1 MKKVKIKVRRIIFFI
16 LSVLVFFLTVDFIFP
31 IDKTKLFKPSSTIIY
46 DRNSKPLRSK
56 LSSDGFWR
64 FGISYKEIPSL
75 LKKSVITFEDQYF
88 YYHFGINPFSI
99 IRAIFQNIRGKRVIG
114 ASTITMQVSRMMY
127 RRDRTILNKLIEIFN
142 ALQLERHFSK
152 DEILALYFNLAPYG
166 GNIEGVKSA
175 AMFYFQKS
183 LDDLS
188 VSQVA
193 ILTTI
198 PKNPNANRP
207 DRQKNLE
214 KSRDRVLQSLL
225 DKGVINQDQYSRAK
239 LENIISS
246 RMKIPFYAPHFVNQI
261 ESEKSQIYT
270 TLDLRLQ
277 KFVKE
282 SLTRSSEKLKAFDC
296 FNACAVVIH
305 NPTMQVLA
313 YVGSHNFED
322 KDHDGENNGVNMIR
336 SAGSTLKPFI
346 YALAFE
352 QGFITPKQYL
362 YDVDLFLQG
371 YSPRNFN
378 KRSTGIVSVEEA
390 LQYSLNIPAV
400 SLNHVLEDN
409 SLYELL
415 KRAGIK
421 SINREK
427 FYYGD
432 SIALGGCGISLFDL
446 TLLYS
451 ALANSGVKKKACL
464 LMNKNSNSGVKI
476 LSKESSYLVSEI
488 LSDASRMDLSGYWES
503 TRDVPKVAFKT
514 GTSASSKDMFTI
526 GYTPEYS
533 VGVWFG
539 NFDGKKTQNL
549 TGLNSASSV
558 VHEIFHYLGR
568 KQQLKWFEK
577 PKNIIKKDHCSDA
590 IKIGKC
596 KTSLEDLTIKGIEAK
611 LPCALIR
618 AETLAFLIEIKVIQ
632 SILDLKDNSCFD
644 LWSSYKPMITA
655 PSNHSIITQNRDLP
669 KEFRKIKFNCS
680 SFTKSQDILWF
691 IDDKKPIKSISNR
704 SIYLY
709 LEEGDHVIGCLDDR
723 ARLKIHNITIQ

>member
-1 MKKVKIKVRRIIFFI
+1 LYKKFIFFI
-16 LSVLVFFLTVDFIFP
+16 LSVLVVFLIVDLIFP
-31 IDKTKLFKPSSTIIY
+31 IDKTKLFKCSSTIIY
-46 DRNSKPLRSK
+46 DRNSKPLRLK

-64 FGISYKEIPSL
+64 FSISSKEIPSL

-99 IRAIFQNIRGKRVIG
+99 VRAIFQNTIGKRVVG

-127 RRDRTILNKLIEIFN
+127 RRDRTIFNKLIEIFN
-142 ALQLERHFSK
+142 ALQLELHFSK

-175 AMFYFQKS
+175 SMFYFQKQ
-183 LDDLS
+183 LDDLTI
-188 VSQVA
+188 SQIA

-214 KSRDRVLQSLL
+214 KRRDRVLENLRN
-225 DKGVINQDQYSRAK
+225 KGVINQDQYNRAK
-239 LENIISS
+239 LEDIISK
-246 RMKIPFYAPHFVNQI
+246 RIKIPFYAPHFINQI
-261 ESEKSQIYT
+261 RIQSSQIYT
-270 TLDLRLQ
+270 TLDLKLQ

-282 SLTRSSEKLKAFDC
+282 SLSRQSEKLKSFDAY
-296 FNACAVVIH
+296 NASAVVIH

-313 YVGSHNFED
+313 YVGSHNFDD
-322 KDHDGENNGVNMIR
+322 KDHDGENNGVSMIR

-346 YALAFE
+346 YALAFDE
-352 QGFITPKQYL
+352 GFITPKQQI
-362 YDVDLFLQG
+362 YDIDLFFQG
-371 YSPRNFN
+371 YSPKNFN
-378 KRSTGIVSVEEA
+378 KRSTGLISVEEA

-400 SLNHVLEDN
+400 SLNHVLRDN

-415 KRAGIK
+415 KKVGIK

-451 ALANSGVKKKACL
+451 ALANSGVKKEACF
-464 LMNKNSNSGVKI
+464 LMSDSRNSVGVKI

-488 LSDASRMDLSGYWES
+488 LSDATRMDLSGYWES
-503 TRDVPKVAFKT
+503 TADVPKVAFKT

-539 NFDGKKTQNL
+539 NFNGKKTQNL
-549 TGLNSASSV
+549 TGLNSASGV

-577 PKNIIKKDHCSDA
+577 PKNIIKSVRCIDA
-590 IKIGKC
+590 IKIDKC
-596 KTSLEDLTIKGIEAK
+596 KTSLEDLRIKGVEVK
-611 LPCALIR
+611 LPCELIR
-618 AETLAFLIEIKVIQ
+618 AETLAFLIKTKVIK
-632 SILDLKDNSCFD
+632 SILDLKNNSCFGV
-644 LWSSYKPMITA
+644 WNSYKPMITS

-680 SFTKSQDILWF
+680 SFSKEQDILWF
-691 IDDKKPIKSISNR
+691 IDDKKPLKSTSNR

-709 LEEGDHVIGCLDDR
+709 LEEGNHVIGCLDDR
-723 ARLKIHNITIQ
+723 ARLKIHNITIKSE